1 MIAPV
6 AGVIGWPVHHS
17 RSPLIHRYWLRQLG
31 IDGDYVPI
39 AVRPGEATGFFS
51 NFSTSEYVGAN
62 VTVPHKETAFES
74 VDIVESAAEALGA
87 VNTIWL
93 DADGRLA
100 GTNTDAA
107 GFLANLDVTIPDW
120 SEQGKTA
127 VVLGAGGAARAVVW
141 ALLQRGFDP
150 VIIVNR
156 SGERARN
163 LADRFGKRINCVDW
177 PNVGEY
183 LRQAQLLVN
192 ATSLGMSGQP
202 PLMLDISGLR
212 DDAIVTDLV
221 YAPLETGLLLNARAR
236 GLRTVDGLGMLL
248 HQAVPGFEKWFGA
261 RPEVTRELR
270 DLVITDLAGPP

>member
-1 MIAPV
+1 VIAPV
-6 AGVIGWPVHHS
+6 AGVVGWPIRHS

-39 AVRPGEATGFFS
+39 ALRPAEATGFFS

-74 VDIVESAAEALGA
+74 VDFVESAAEALGA

-93 DADGRLA
+93 DDDGRLA

-107 GFLANLDVTIPDW
+107 GFLANLDMTVPGW
-120 SEQGKTA
+120 AEQGKTA

-156 SGERARN
+156 SGERAKI
-163 LADRFGKRINCVDW
+163 LADRFGKRVIRVDW
-177 PNVGEY
+177 SSVGKS
-183 LRQAQLLVN
+183 LRQAHLLVN
-192 ATSLGMSGQP
+192 ATSLGMAGQP
-202 PLMLDISGLR
+202 SLPLDISRLR
-212 DDAIVTDLV
+212 DDSIVTDLV
-221 YAPLETGLLLNARAR
+221 YAPLETGLLLDARAR

-261 RPEVTRELR
+261 RPEVTTELR
-270 DLVITDLAGPP
+270 DLVITDLARPS